1 MSQDIRNLPLT
12 EETVLK
18 LAKGTAT
25 QRRMQ
30 QIVPHKLNSREW
42 AAFEQAKEDGFVV
55 TRVWQQRTAAP
66 RYNLDNVW
74 FLWCEATGRP
84 YIRIRPKRKYAYV
97 DYDLIASPKTLSS
110 DCVESMRV
118 LCQERNRFRY
128 GFIPGQ
134 VSGEFEVPVGDAPEV
149 ARRVLELI
157 QADWMETVSV

>member
-1 MSQDIRNLPLT
+1 MSQAIRNLPLT
-12 EETVLK
+12 EETVVM
-18 LAKGTAT
+18 LAKGTAV
-25 QRRMQ
+25 QRRAGT
-30 QIVPHKLNSREW
+30 IIPHKLNSREW
-42 AAFEQAKEDGFVV
+42 DAFEQAKERGFVV
-55 TRVWQQRTAAP
+55 TRSR
-66 RYNLDNVW
+66 RSNLENIW
-74 FLWCEATGRP
+74 FLWCEVTGMP
-84 YIRIRPKRKYAYV
+84 YIRIRPKVKYAYV
-97 DYDLIASPKTLSS
+97 SYDLIACPKTLSS